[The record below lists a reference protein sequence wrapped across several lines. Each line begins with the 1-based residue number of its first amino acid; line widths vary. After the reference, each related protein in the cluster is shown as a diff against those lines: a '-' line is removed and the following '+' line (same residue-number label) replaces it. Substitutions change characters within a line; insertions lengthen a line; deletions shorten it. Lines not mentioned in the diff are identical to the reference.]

1 MRLHFPRGLLRM
13 KTYMA
18 RDVDIK
24 KKWHI
29 VDADGKTVGRL
40 ATKVAMTLMG
50 KDKPQF
56 TPHADCGDF
65 VIVVNAEKVNFTGK
79 KWNQKT
85 YYRHSGYP
93 GGLKSITAENLLKM
107 KPEEII
113 RKAVW
118 GMLPK
123 NKWQDRLI
131 KRLKI
136 YTGNAHP
143 HKAQEPEVLEVK

>member
-1 MRLHFPRGLLRM
+1 M

-18 RDVDIK
+18 RDVDIN

-56 TPHADCGDF
+56 TPHADSGDF

-85 YYRHSGYP
+85 YYRHSRYP
-93 GGLKSITAENLLKM
+93 GGLKSITAENLLKT

-143 HKAQEPEVLEVK
+143 HKAQEPEVLEV

>member
-1 MRLHFPRGLLRM
+1 M

-18 RDVDIK
+18 RDLDIK
-24 KKWHI
+24 KKWHV

-56 TPHADCGDF
+56 TPHADSGDF
-65 VIVVNAEKVNFTGK
+65 VIVVNAEKVNLTGK
-79 KWNQKT
+79 KWSQKR
-85 YYRHSGYP
+85 YYRHTGYP
-93 GGLKSITAENLLKM
+93 GGLKSITAENLRK
-107 KPEEII
+107 KNPEEII

-123 NKWQDRLI
+123 NKWQNRLI
-131 KRLKI
+131 KRLKV
-136 YTGNAHP
+136 YTGNSHP
-143 HKAQEPEVLEVK
+143 HKAQEPEVLEV

>member
-1 MRLHFPRGLLRM
+1 M

-18 RDVDIK
+18 KDADVK

-29 VDADGKTVGRL
+29 VDAEGKAVGRL

-56 TPHADCGDF
+56 TSHADSGDF

-79 KWNQKT
+79 KWSQKK
-85 YYRHSGYP
+85 YYRHTGYP
-93 GGLKSITAENLLKM
+93 GGLKSITAEDLRKKN
-107 KPEEII
+107 PEEII

-123 NKWQDRLI
+123 NKWQNRLI
-131 KRLKI
+131 KRLKV
-136 YTGNAHP
+136 YGGNDHP
-143 HKAQEPEVLEVK
+143 HKAQEPEVLEV

>member
-1 MRLHFPRGLLRM
+1 M

>member
-1 MRLHFPRGLLRM
+1 M

-18 RDVDIK
+18 RDADIE

-29 VDADGKTVGRL
+29 VDAEGKTVGRL
-40 ATKVAMTLMG
+40 ATKVAMMLMG

-56 TPHADCGDF
+56 TPHADSGDF
-65 VIVVNAEKVNFTGK
+65 VIVVNAEKVSFTGK
-79 KWNQKT
+79 KWNQKA
-85 YYRHSGYP
+85 YYSHSGYP
-93 GGLKSITAENLLKM
+93 GGLKSITAENLLKV

-113 RKAVW
+113 RKAVR

-123 NKWQDRLI
+123 NKWQNRLI

-136 YTGNAHP
+136 YTGNTHP
-143 HKAQEPEVLEVK
+143 HEAQEPEVLEV

>member
-1 MRLHFPRGLLRM
+1 MIQIYLIS
-13 KTYMA
+13 TE
-18 RDVDIK
+18 

-56 TPHADCGDF
+56 TPHADSGDF

-85 YYRHSGYP
+85 YYRHTGYP
-93 GGLKSITAENLLKM
+93 GGLKSITAENLLKL
-107 KPEEII
+107 KPQEII
-113 RKAVW
+113 KKAVW

-136 YTGNAHP
+136 YTGHDHP
-143 HKAQEPEVLEVK
+143 HKAQEPELLEV

>member
-1 MRLHFPRGLLRM
+1 M

-56 TPHADCGDF
+56 TAHADSGDF

-93 GGLKSITAENLLKM
+93 GGLKSITAENLLKT

-136 YTGNAHP
+136 YTGNDHP
-143 HKAQEPEVLEVK
+143 HKAQEPEVLEV